1 MKTKKE
7 TWHERK
13 DGSWPMALLPPLLKE
28 YNKWPFLS
36 DSDFKA
42 KQKSIFW
49 QIFGKPFLESWSRNS
64 RWLCRR
70 TKETLKQGC
79 YWTRTETTSTSVVSL
94 RLWSS
99 APLFLCVALSALVV
113 RLVKFLFILS
123 GFKTIRTNSS
133 YPKKKSDY
141 AYYNLYI

>member
-13 DGSWPMALLPPLLKE
+13 DGSWPMALLHPLLKE
-28 YNKWPFLS
+28 YKWPFLS
-36 DSDFKA
+36 DSVFKD

-49 QIFGKPFLESWSRNS
+49 QIFRKPFLESWSRNS

-70 TKETLKQGC
+70 TKETLKLGC

-94 RLWSS
+94 WLYSS
-99 APLFLCVALSALVV
+99 VLSLLFVALSALVV
-113 RLVKFLFILS
+113 RLVKFLFILP
-123 GFKTIRTNSS
+123 GFETIRTNSS
-133 YPKKKSDY
+133 
-141 AYYNLYI
+141 LCLIFIYIFN